1 MKKAIVL
8 GAAMLLAGAA
18 VFAAEEKK
26 GPAVKFSGYF
36 RAGYTFKFYDGDFS
50 STSWK
55 GKTEE
60 RVNMHVKDADGLW
73 DVNIKSLSSLDGDD
87 KIAGGATVSLSKA
100 LEKNGL
106 DLNGLSLKFSIG
118 NKTND
123 AMLRAYDNAS
133 GDDFDKYR
141 LVGDYVT
148 AFTVGYDK
156 LTVQIASDPITDNN
170 NNAGVAVSAKY
181 ADSDLGFA
189 VAAGYAHKGA
199 GWTDDGDVANSE
211 GLTFASSAAKTD
223 GAILLTDN
231 GLAVSGNVDI
241 AKLIK
246 ADKFKLGAGVA
257 FNYGFGDGKV
267 KSYFGGATESTVKG
281 DLTTMRLVADVS
293 GGIDIIDGF
302 VEYAYEMADSDDLH
316 MDKIANQYL
325 KAQANLNFFADKG
338 IGLDVYFKDT
348 DLDDFSDY
356 WLVGGDVNYKLGGVK
371 YTLKAEAFNVHTAS
385 DDKVAFTLSPRVRID
400 W

>member
-87 KIAGGATVSLSKA
+87 MIAGGATVSLSKA

-211 GLTFASSAAKTD
+211 GLMFTSAAKDDATVYS
-223 GAILLTDN
+223 LQTDN

-257 FNYGFGDGKV
+257 FNYGFGDGTK
-267 KSYFGGATESTVKG
+267 TVQTTKTKG

-316 MDKIANQYL
+316 MDKVANQYL

>member
-1 MKKAIVL
+1 
-8 GAAMLLAGAA
+8 
-18 VFAAEEKK
+18 
-26 GPAVKFSGYF
+26 
-36 RAGYTFKFYDGDFS
+36 
-50 STSWK
+50 
-55 GKTEE
+55 
-60 RVNMHVKDADGLW
+60 MHDW
-73 DVNIKSLSSLDGDD
+73 Y
-87 KIAGGATVSLSKA
+87 
-100 LEKNGL
+100 
-106 DLNGLSLKFSIG
+106 
-118 NKTND
+118 KTND
-123 AMLRAYDNAS
+123 AMLKAYVNAS

-211 GLTFASSAAKTD
+211 GLMFTSAAKDDATVYS
-223 GAILLTDN
+223 LQTDN
-231 GLAVSGNVDI
+231 GLAVSGNVNI

-257 FNYGFGDGKV
+257 FNYGFGDGTK
-267 KSYFGGATESTVKG
+267 TVQTTKTKG

>member
-1 MKKAIVL
+1 
-8 GAAMLLAGAA
+8 
-18 VFAAEEKK
+18 
-26 GPAVKFSGYF
+26 
-36 RAGYTFKFYDGDFS
+36 
-50 STSWK
+50 
-55 GKTEE
+55 
-60 RVNMHVKDADGLW
+60 MHVKDADGLW

-211 GLTFASSAAKTD
+211 GLMFTGSAKKTD
-223 GAILLTDN
+223 GVTLLTDN

-267 KSYFGGATESTVKG
+267 MSYRRGDTESTVKV

-293 GGIDIIDGF
+293 GGIDLIDGF

-316 MDKIANQYL
+316 MDKSANQYL

>member
-18 VFAAEEKK
+18 AFAADEKAK
-26 GPAVKFSGYF
+26 PAVVFSGFF
-36 RAGYTFKFYDGDFS
+36 RAGYTFKFEDGDFS
-50 STSWK
+50 GSIWK
-55 GKTEE
+55 GKEE
-60 RVNMHVKDADGLW
+60 RVNMHVKDSEGLW

-87 KIAGGATVSLSKA
+87 KLDANGTVSLSKT
-100 LEKNGL
+100 LEKQGL
-106 DLNGLSLKFSIG
+106 DLNGISLKFTIG
-118 NKTND
+118 TKTND
-123 AMLRAYDNAS
+123 AMLRAYDNVS

-211 GLTFASSAAKTD
+211 GLMFTSAAKDDATVYS
-223 GAILLTDN
+223 LQTDN
-231 GLAVSGNVDI
+231 GLAVSGNVNI

-257 FNYGFGDGKV
+257 FNYGFGDGTK
-267 KSYFGGATESTVKG
+267 TVQTTKTKG

-293 GGIDIIDGF
+293 GGIDMVDGF
-302 VEYAYEMADSDDLH
+302 VEYAYEMADSDDFAL
-316 MDKIANQYL
+316 DKVDNQYL

-338 IGLDVYFKDT
+338 ISLDVYFKDT

-356 WLVGGDVNYKLGGVK
+356 WLAGGDVNYKLGGVK
-371 YTLKAEAFNVHTAS
+371 YTLKAEVYNDHKN
-385 DDKVAFTLSPRVRID
+385 DDNVAFTLSPRVRID